1 MLQKILDD
9 DSVPAD
15 GEKHLAALTAGD
27 RLPWARARKDFFR
40 KGVNKTSLDAVEKV
54 FISCI
59 ILGFYDIHVSAANVH
74 YPNEISK
81 RGRVVHEI

>member
-1 MLQKILDD
+1 MPCRMMQKILDD

-40 KGVNKTSLDAVEKV
+40 KGVNKTSLDAIEKV
-54 FISCI
+54 CI
-59 ILGFYDIHVSAANVH
+59 VDPSPQKHTQTQKKLYSFAI
-74 YPNEISK
+74 
-81 RGRVVHEI
+81 